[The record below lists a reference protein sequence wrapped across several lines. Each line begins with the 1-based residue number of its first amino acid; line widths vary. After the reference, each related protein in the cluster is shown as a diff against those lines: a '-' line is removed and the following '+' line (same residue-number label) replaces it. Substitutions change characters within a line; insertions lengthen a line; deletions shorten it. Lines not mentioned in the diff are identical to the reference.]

1 MFRYFSDWFIFGH
14 GDAFVNIFLWW
25 MLMYKKIHIGVI
37 GAGDCSPE
45 IYNTASELG
54 YLIGKNHW
62 ILICGGL
69 GGVMEGAAKG
79 CYKGGGMTVGI
90 LPGEDKL
97 AANPFIM
104 LPIPTGLG
112 EGRNL
117 LVVRASDIVLAIAGG
132 YGTLSEIALAL
143 KIDKPV
149 VGLKTWP
156 GIEGIDYVETPQQAI
171 DMVVRHLP
179 RLE

>member
-1 MFRYFSDWFIFGH
+1 
-14 GDAFVNIFLWW
+14 

-37 GAGDCSPE
+37 GAGDCPVE
-45 IYNTASELG
+45 TYNMASELG
-54 YLIGKNHW
+54 YLIGKNGW

-79 CYKGGGMTVGI
+79 CYKAGGMTVGI
-90 LPGEDKL
+90 LPGEEKL
-97 AANPFIM
+97 AANPFIT
-104 LPIPTGLG
+104 LPIPTGLA

-117 LVVRASDIVLAIAGG
+117 LVVRASDVVVAIAGG

-156 GIEGIDYVETPQQAI
+156 GIEGVDYVETPQQAL
-171 DMVVRHLP
+171 DRVVRHLV